1 MNAPEIIPLRT
12 SGRAPRVLT
21 IDVEDWFHVCGDD
34 YYSDPR
40 RWDSFAPRVE
50 RNMQDLLR
58 RLGDRHRATFFFLG
72 WVARRY
78 PQLVKEAVRGGH
90 EIGVH
95 GDVHRRADEVTASEF
110 RDDLLRARDSIEKA
124 GGGRAACH
132 RAAEWSIRDP
142 GRESLAVLA
151 KEGFACD
158 ASIMPVPPLGAADN
172 PAGPYRV
179 NWESIS
185 ILEAPPLTG
194 PGFGRTIP
202 IGGGW
207 AFRMF
212 SANRIRRVEDR
223 FRDAGWPAVFTFHP
237 WEFDPVHPT
246 MEGLAP
252 IGKLV
257 HFYRLG
263 SVPETFDRWLAQD
276 RAVGLSDACR
286 DLVAS
291 AAA

>member
-1 MNAPEIIPLRT
+1 
-12 SGRAPRVLT
+12 
-21 IDVEDWFHVCGDD
+21 VEDWFHVCGDD

-50 RNMQDLLR
+50 RNMEDLLR
-58 RLGDRHRATFFFLG
+58 RLGNRHRATFFFLG

-78 PQLVKEAVRGGH
+78 PELVREAARRGH

-95 GDVHRRADEVTASEF
+95 GDMHRRADEVSISEF
-110 RDDLLRARDSIEKA
+110 RDDLLRARESIENA
-124 GGGRAACH
+124 GGVAAACH

-151 KEGFACD
+151 EEGFACD

-172 PAGPYRV
+172 PPGPYRV
-179 NWESIS
+179 SWGSSS
-185 ILEAPPLTG
+185 ILEVPPLTG

-202 IGGGW
+202 IGSGW

-212 SANRIRRVEDR
+212 TTKRIRGVEDR

-237 WEFDPVHPT
+237 WEFDPAHPS

-263 SVPETFDRWLAQD
+263 SVPESFDRWLAQD
-276 RAVGLSDACR
+276 RAAALGDACR
-286 DLVAS
+286 ELAAT